1 MGTFSG
7 SWQIAMDATEAT
19 VSMSTWLGP
28 RPLYDV
34 PEITGSFY
42 LRPGGGLA
50 GFALR
55 IPLPSQELTWDSAD
69 LDRGGRSRIRLGRRE
84 TGAAVSVL
92 CAQVPGE
99 RPYYKVVLETAFS
112 SWRLRLPGVP
122 LYRPRRITLTLF
134 SEIYIVKAP
143 G

>member
-7 SWQIAMDATEAT
+7 SWRIAMDATEAT
-19 VSMSTWLGP
+19 LSMDTWLGP

-42 LRPGGGLA
+42 LRPSGGLA
-50 GFALR
+50 GFALL
-55 IPLPSQELTWDSAD
+55 IPLPSRALRWDAAD
-69 LDRGGRSRIRLGRRE
+69 LDRGGRSRIRLGERE
-84 TGAAVSVL
+84 IGAAVSVL

-112 SWRLRLPGVP
+112 SWRLGLPGVP
-122 LYRPRRITLTLF
+122 RLRPRRIALTLF